1 MKGSVVFMIVGFIV
15 IISVGWIQ
23 QTYLQKSSKK
33 LLESVN
39 ALEILANHDK
49 ISEVDGKIVEL
60 TREWEKMSK
69 IWKILVYHDEIQ
81 PIEETLVEVC
91 ADLGKKL
98 EDSQISSK
106 FELLKMYIKNVSEN
120 NQFILEN
127 IL

>member
-1 MKGSVVFMIVGFIV
+1 MIVGFIV